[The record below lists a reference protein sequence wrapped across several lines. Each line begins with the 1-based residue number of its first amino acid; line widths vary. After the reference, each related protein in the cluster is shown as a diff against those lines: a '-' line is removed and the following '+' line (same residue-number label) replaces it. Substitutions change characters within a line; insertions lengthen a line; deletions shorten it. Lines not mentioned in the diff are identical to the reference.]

1 MPDCDGA
8 GTAER
13 SYPISEVRGGS
24 RDEIPHA
31 LKPEARGGS
40 QEEQPHAQ
48 VQGWWREDQPQAVA
62 AQAQEGLEEISH
74 IEGQE
79 GRR

>member
-40 QEEQPHAQ
+40 QEELSHSPTQEARGSGQEDQPHA
-48 VQGWWREDQPQAVA
+48 EA
-62 AQAQEGLEEISH
+62 ARAQEGMPATLPCDL
-74 IEGQE
+74 
-79 GRR
+79 R